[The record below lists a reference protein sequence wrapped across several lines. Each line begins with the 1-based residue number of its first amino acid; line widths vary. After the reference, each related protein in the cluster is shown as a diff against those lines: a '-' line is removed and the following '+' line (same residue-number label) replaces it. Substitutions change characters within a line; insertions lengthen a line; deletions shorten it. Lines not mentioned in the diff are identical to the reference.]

1 MCLFPSEIINFTSI
15 MRKIITSLL
24 LALLTVSANAQF
36 LFRISGA
43 DKQSAPSY
51 MLGTIHLLPV
61 SLLDSIP
68 AYQEAEAQC
77 RQLFIEYDE
86 NDKQAM
92 DSLMSKEVNMMQMP
106 EGKTILDLLSRE
118 QTEKLKECIK
128 DGFFVSVE
136 DSDIVARFNYQPVVF
151 LLMLK
156 MAPLTRAMV
165 KYPEL
170 RPQGMI
176 LDKGCA
182 QRAKERN
189 MTMGNLDEFNP
200 DSIKKAKEELL
211 MQSLDMQADSL
222 ISFLNGYE
230 LYKKNF
236 AEEMQNIVQ
245 AVRDWKAGDYEHF
258 SSSEYWLEQSEMPL
272 LRNRNEKWLPKML
285 AAMRETPTMFVFGA
299 GHLVGPHGVIQLL
312 RNAGCQVEQVR

>member
-1 MCLFPSEIINFTSI
+1 

-51 MLGTIHLLPV
+51 MLGTIHLLPA

-77 RQLFIEYDE
+77 RQLFIEYDV

-92 DSLMSKEVNMMQMP
+92 DSLMSKGANMMQMP

-156 MAPLTRAMV
+156 MAPFTRAMV
-165 KYPEL
+165 KCPEL

-200 DSIKKAKEELL
+200 DSIKKANEELL

-222 ISFLNGYE
+222 TSFLNGYE

-236 AEEMQNIVQ
+236 AEEMQ
-245 AVRDWKAGDYEHF
+245 Y
-258 SSSEYWLEQSEMPL
+258 
-272 LRNRNEKWLPKML
+272 
-285 AAMRETPTMFVFGA
+285 
-299 GHLVGPHGVIQLL
+299 LV
-312 RNAGCQVEQVR
+312 

>member
-1 MCLFPSEIINFTSI
+1 M
-15 MRKIITSLL
+15 
-24 LALLTVSANAQF
+24 
-36 LFRISGA
+36 
-43 DKQSAPSY
+43 
-51 MLGTIHLLPV
+51 
-61 SLLDSIP
+61 
-68 AYQEAEAQC
+68 
-77 RQLFIEYDE
+77 FIEYDV

-92 DSLMSKEVNMMQMP
+92 DSLMSKGANMMQMP

-136 DSDIVARFNYQPVVF
+136 DSEIVARFNYQPVVF
-151 LLMLK
+151 LLTLK

-189 MTMGNLDEFNP
+189 MTMGNLDEFNL
-200 DSIKKAKEELL
+200 DSIKKANEKLL
-211 MQSLDMQADSL
+211 QSLDMQADSL

-236 AEEMQNIVQ
+236 AEEVQNLVQ

-258 SSSEYWLEQSEMPL
+258 SSSEYWLEQAETAL
-272 LRNRNEKWLPKML
+272 FRNRNEKWLPKML

>member
-1 MCLFPSEIINFTSI
+1 

-51 MLGTIHLLPV
+51 MLGTIHLLPA

-77 RQLFIEYDE
+77 RQLFIEYDV
-86 NDKQAM
+86 KAM
-92 DSLMSKEVNMMQMP
+92 DSLMSKGTNMMQMP
-106 EGKTILDLLSRE
+106 EGKTILDLLGRE

-136 DSDIVARFNYQPVVF
+136 DSEIVARFNYQPVVF
-151 LLMLK
+151 LLTLK
-156 MAPLTRAMV
+156 VAPLTRAMV

-189 MTMGNLDEFNP
+189 MTMGNLDEFNL

-236 AEEMQNIVQ
+236 AEEMQNLVQ

-258 SSSEYWLEQSEMPL
+258 SSSEYWLEQTETAL
-272 LRNRNEKWLPKML
+272 FRNRNEKWLPKML

-299 GHLVGPHGVIQLL
+299 GHLVGPHGVIQQL

>member
-36 LFRISGA
+36 LFCISGA

-77 RQLFIEYDE
+77 RQLFIEYDV
-86 NDKQAM
+86 NGKQAM
-92 DSLMSKEVNMMQMP
+92 DSLMSKEANMMQMP

-128 DGFFVSVE
+128 DGFFLSVE
-136 DSDIVARFNYQPVVF
+136 DSEIVARFNYQPVVF

-156 MAPLTRAMV
+156 WAPLTRAMV

-170 RPQGMI
+170 RSQGMM

-189 MTMGNLDEFNP
+189 MTMGNLDEFNL
-200 DSIKKAKEELL
+200 DSIKKANKELL
-211 MQSLDMQADSL
+211 QSLDMQADSL

-236 AEEMQNIVQ
+236 AEEVQNLVQ

-258 SSSEYWLEQSEMPL
+258 SSSEYWLEQTEMPL

-285 AAMRETPTMFVFGA
+285 AAMREAPTMFVFGA

-312 RNAGCQVEQVR
+312 RNAGCQVEQMR

>member
-1 MCLFPSEIINFTSI
+1 M
-15 MRKIITSLL
+15 
-24 LALLTVSANAQF
+24 LTVSANAQF

-51 MLGTIHLLPV
+51 MLGTIHLLPA

-77 RQLFIEYDE
+77 RQLFIEYDV

-92 DSLMSKEVNMMQMP
+92 DSLMSKEANMMQMP

-136 DSDIVARFNYQPVVF
+136 DSEIVARFNYQPVV
-151 LLMLK
+151 LLLTLK
-156 MAPLTRAMV
+156 MVPLTRAMV

-200 DSIKKAKEELL
+200 DSIKKANKELL
-211 MQSLDMQADSL
+211 QSLDMQADSL

-230 LYKKNF
+230 LYKKNS
-236 AEEMQNIVQ
+236 AEEVLAIVQ

-258 SSSEYWLEQSEMPL
+258 SSSEYWLEQTEMPL
-272 LRNRNEKWLPKML
+272 FRNRNEKWLPKML
-285 AAMRETPTMFVFGA
+285 AAMREAPTMFVFGA

>member
-92 DSLMSKEVNMMQMP
+92 DSLMCKGANMMQMP

-128 DGFFVSVE
+128 DGFFISVE

-156 MAPLTRAMV
+156 MAPLTRVMV

-170 RPQGMI
+170 RPQGMM

-189 MTMGNLDEFNP
+189 MTMGNLDEFNL

-222 ISFLNGYE
+222 ILFLNGYE

-236 AEEMQNIVQ
+236 AEEMQNLVQ

-258 SSSEYWLEQSEMPL
+258 SSSEYWLEQTETAL
-272 LRNRNEKWLPKML
+272 FRNRNEKWLPKML
-285 AAMRETPTMFVFGA
+285 AAMREAPTMFVFGA

>member
-1 MCLFPSEIINFTSI
+1 

-51 MLGTIHLLPV
+51 MLGTIHLLPA

-77 RQLFIEYDE
+77 RQLFIEYDV
-86 NDKQAM
+86 KAM
-92 DSLMSKEVNMMQMP
+92 DSLMSKGTNMMQMP
-106 EGKTILDLLSRE
+106 EGKTILDLLGRE

-136 DSDIVARFNYQPVVF
+136 DSEIVARFNYQPVVF

-189 MTMGNLDEFNP
+189 MTMGNLDEFNL

-236 AEEMQNIVQ
+236 AEEMQNLVQ

-258 SSSEYWLEQSEMPL
+258 SSSEYWLEQTETAL
-272 LRNRNEKWLPKML
+272 FRNRNEKWLPKML
-285 AAMRETPTMFVFGA
+285 ASMRETPTMFVFGA

>member
-92 DSLMSKEVNMMQMP
+92 DSLMSKEANMMQMP

-128 DGFFVSVE
+128 DGFFISVE

-156 MAPLTRAMV
+156 MAPLTRVMV

-170 RPQGMI
+170 RPQGMM

-189 MTMGNLDEFNP
+189 MTMGNLDEFNL

-236 AEEMQNIVQ
+236 AEEMQYLVQ

-258 SSSEYWLEQSEMPL
+258 SSSEYWLEQSETAL
-272 LRNRNEKWLPKML
+272 FRNRNEKWLPKML
-285 AAMRETPTMFVFGA
+285 AAMREAPTMFVFGA

>member
-1 MCLFPSEIINFTSI
+1 M
-15 MRKIITSLL
+15 
-24 LALLTVSANAQF
+24 LTVSANAQF

-51 MLGTIHLLPV
+51 MLGTIHLLPA

-77 RQLFIEYDE
+77 RQLFIEYDV

-92 DSLMSKEVNMMQMP
+92 DNLMSKEANMMQMP

-136 DSDIVARFNYQPVVF
+136 DSDIVARFNYQPVV
-151 LLMLK
+151 LLLTLK
-156 MAPLTRAMV
+156 MAQLTRAMV

-170 RPQGMI
+170 RPQGMM

-189 MTMGNLDEFNP
+189 MTMGNLDEFNL
-200 DSIKKAKEELL
+200 DSIKKANKELL
-211 MQSLDMQADSL
+211 QSLDMQADSL

-230 LYKKNF
+230 LYKKNS
-236 AEEMQNIVQ
+236 AEEVQNLVQ

-258 SSSEYWLEQSEMPL
+258 SSSEYWSEQSETAL
-272 LRNRNEKWLPKML
+272 FRNRNEKWLPKML
-285 AAMRETPTMFVFGA
+285 AAMREAPTMFVFGA

>member
-77 RQLFIEYDE
+77 RQLFIEYDV

-92 DSLMSKEVNMMQMP
+92 DSLMSKGANMMQMP

-156 MAPLTRAMV
+156 MAPLTRVMV

-170 RPQGMI
+170 RPQGMMF
-176 LDKGCA
+176 DKGCA

-236 AEEMQNIVQ
+236 AEEVQNLVQ
-245 AVRDWKAGDYEHF
+245 AVRDWKAGDYGHF

-285 AAMRETPTMFVFGA
+285 AAMREAPTMFVFGA

>member
-1 MCLFPSEIINFTSI
+1 M
-15 MRKIITSLL
+15 
-24 LALLTVSANAQF
+24 LTVSANAQF

-51 MLGTIHLLPV
+51 MLGTIHLLPA

-77 RQLFIEYDE
+77 RQLFIEYDV

-92 DSLMSKEVNMMQMP
+92 DSLMSKEANMMQMP

-128 DGFFVSVE
+128 DGFFISVE
-136 DSDIVARFNYQPVVF
+136 DSEIVARFNYQPVVF

-156 MAPLTRAMV
+156 MTSFTRAMV

-189 MTMGNLDEFNP
+189 MTMGNLDELNL
-200 DSIKKAKEELL
+200 DSIKKANKELL
-211 MQSLDMQADSL
+211 QSLDRQADSL

-230 LYKKNF
+230 LYKKNS
-236 AEEMQNIVQ
+236 AEEIQNLVQ

-258 SSSEYWLEQSEMPL
+258 SSSEYWLEQTEMPL
-272 LRNRNEKWLPKML
+272 FRDRNEKWLPKML
-285 AAMRETPTMFVFGA
+285 AAMREAPTMFVFGA

>member
-36 LFRISGA
+36 FFRISGA

-92 DSLMSKEVNMMQMP
+92 DSLMSKGANMMQMP

-136 DSDIVARFNYQPVVF
+136 DSEIVARFNYQPVVF

-189 MTMGNLDEFNP
+189 MTMGNLDEFNL
-200 DSIKKAKEELL
+200 DSIKKANKELL
-211 MQSLDMQADSL
+211 QSLDMQADSL

-236 AEEMQNIVQ
+236 AEEVQNLVQ

-258 SSSEYWLEQSEMPL
+258 SSSEYWLEQAETAL
-272 LRNRNEKWLPKML
+272 FRNRNEKWLPKML
-285 AAMRETPTMFVFGA
+285 AAMREAPTMFVFGA

>member
-1 MCLFPSEIINFTSI
+1 MCLFPSGIINFTSI

-77 RQLFIEYDE
+77 RQLFIEYDV

-92 DSLMSKEVNMMQMP
+92 DSLMSKEANMMQMP

-176 LDKGCA
+176 LDIGCA

-200 DSIKKAKEELL
+200 DSIKKANEELL

-222 ISFLNGYE
+222 TSFLNGYE

-236 AEEMQNIVQ
+236 AEEMQ
-245 AVRDWKAGDYEHF
+245 Y
-258 SSSEYWLEQSEMPL
+258 
-272 LRNRNEKWLPKML
+272 
-285 AAMRETPTMFVFGA
+285 
-299 GHLVGPHGVIQLL
+299 LV
-312 RNAGCQVEQVR
+312 

>member
-1 MCLFPSEIINFTSI
+1 M
-15 MRKIITSLL
+15 
-24 LALLTVSANAQF
+24 LTVSANAQF

-51 MLGTIHLLPV
+51 MLGTIHLLPA

-77 RQLFIEYDE
+77 RQLFIEYDV

-92 DSLMSKEVNMMQMP
+92 DSLMSKGANMMQMP

-128 DGFFVSVE
+128 DGFFISVE
-136 DSDIVARFNYQPVVF
+136 DSDIVAHFNYQPVV
-151 LLMLK
+151 LLLTLK
-156 MAPLTRAMV
+156 IAPLTRAMV

-189 MTMGNLDEFNP
+189 MTMGNLDEFNL
-200 DSIKKAKEELL
+200 DSIKKANKELL
-211 MQSLDMQADSL
+211 QSLDMQADSL

-230 LYKKNF
+230 LYKKNS
-236 AEEMQNIVQ
+236 AEEMQNLVQ

-258 SSSEYWLEQSEMPL
+258 SSSEYWLEQTEMPL
-272 LRNRNEKWLPKML
+272 FRNRNEKWLPKML
-285 AAMRETPTMFVFGA
+285 AAMREAPTMFVFGA

>member
-1 MCLFPSEIINFTSI
+1 

-77 RQLFIEYDE
+77 RQLFIEYDV

-92 DSLMSKEVNMMQMP
+92 DSLMSKGANMMQMP

-136 DSDIVARFNYQPVVF
+136 DSEIVARFNYQPVVF

-156 MAPLTRAMV
+156 MAPLTRVMV

-170 RPQGMI
+170 IPQGMM
-176 LDKGCA
+176 LDQGCA

-236 AEEMQNIVQ
+236 AEEMQNLVQ

-258 SSSEYWLEQSEMPL
+258 SSSEYWLEQSETAL
-272 LRNRNEKWLPKML
+272 FRNRNEKWLPKML
-285 AAMRETPTMFVFGA
+285 AAMREAPTMFVFGA

>member
-1 MCLFPSEIINFTSI
+1 

-51 MLGTIHLLPV
+51 MLGTIHLLPA

-77 RQLFIEYDE
+77 RQLFIEYDV

-92 DSLMSKEVNMMQMP
+92 DSLMSKGEYMMRMP
-106 EGKTILDLLSRE
+106 EGKTILDLLSKE

-128 DGFFVSVE
+128 DGFFISVE
-136 DSDIVARFNYQPVVF
+136 DSDIVAHFNYQPVV
-151 LLMLK
+151 LLLTLK
-156 MAPLTRAMV
+156 IAPLTRAMV

-189 MTMGNLDEFNP
+189 MTMGNLDEFNL
-200 DSIKKAKEELL
+200 DSIKKANKELL
-211 MQSLDMQADSL
+211 QSLDMQADSL

-230 LYKKNF
+230 LYKKNS
-236 AEEMQNIVQ
+236 AEEVLAIVQ

-258 SSSEYWLEQSEMPL
+258 SSSEYWLEQTEMPL
-272 LRNRNEKWLPKML
+272 FRDRNEKWLPKML
-285 AAMRETPTMFVFGA
+285 AAMREAPTMFVFGA

-312 RNAGCQVEQVR
+312 RNAGCQVEQVK

>member
-51 MLGTIHLLPV
+51 MLGTIHLLPA

-77 RQLFIEYDE
+77 RQLFIEYDV

-92 DSLMSKEVNMMQMP
+92 DSLMSKGANMMQMP

-136 DSDIVARFNYQPVVF
+136 DSEIVARFNYQPVVF
-151 LLMLK
+151 LLTLK
-156 MAPLTRAMV
+156 MVPFTRAMV
-165 KYPEL
+165 KCPEL

-236 AEEMQNIVQ
+236 AEEMQYLVQ

-258 SSSEYWLEQSEMPL
+258 SSSEYWLEQTETAL
-272 LRNRNEKWLPKML
+272 FRNRNEKWLPKML
-285 AAMRETPTMFVFGA
+285 AAMREAPTMFVFGA

>member
-1 MCLFPSEIINFTSI
+1 

-77 RQLFIEYDE
+77 RQLFIEYDV

-92 DSLMSKEVNMMQMP
+92 DSLMSKGANMMQMP

-128 DGFFVSVE
+128 DGFFISVE
-136 DSDIVARFNYQPVVF
+136 DSEIVARFNYQPVAF
-151 LLMLK
+151 LLTLK

-170 RPQGMI
+170 RLQGMI
-176 LDKGCA
+176 LDEGCA

-189 MTMGNLDEFNP
+189 MTMGNLDEFNL

-236 AEEMQNIVQ
+236 AEEMQYLVQ

-258 SSSEYWLEQSEMPL
+258 SSSEYWLGQTEMPL
-272 LRNRNEKWLPKML
+272 FRNRNEKWLPKML
-285 AAMRETPTMFVFGA
+285 AAMREAPTMFVFGA

>member
-1 MCLFPSEIINFTSI
+1 M
-15 MRKIITSLL
+15 
-24 LALLTVSANAQF
+24 LTVSANAQF

-51 MLGTIHLLPV
+51 MLGTIHLLPA

-77 RQLFIEYDE
+77 RQLFIEYDV

-92 DSLMSKEVNMMQMP
+92 DSLMSKGANMMQMP

-128 DGFFVSVE
+128 DGFFISVE
-136 DSDIVARFNYQPVVF
+136 DSDIVAHFNYQPVV
-151 LLMLK
+151 LLLTLK
-156 MAPLTRAMV
+156 IAPLTRAMV

-189 MTMGNLDEFNP
+189 MTMGNLDEFNL
-200 DSIKKAKEELL
+200 DSIKKANKELL
-211 MQSLDMQADSL
+211 QSLDMQADSL

-230 LYKKNF
+230 LYKKNS
-236 AEEMQNIVQ
+236 AEEVLAIVQ

-258 SSSEYWLEQSEMPL
+258 SSSEYWLEQTEMPL

-285 AAMRETPTMFVFGA
+285 AAMREAPTMFVFGA

-312 RNAGCQVEQVR
+312 RNAGCQVEQVK

>member
-1 MCLFPSEIINFTSI
+1 

-51 MLGTIHLLPV
+51 MLGTIHLLPA

-77 RQLFIEYDE
+77 RQLFIEYDV

-92 DSLMSKEVNMMQMP
+92 DSLMSKGEYMMRMP
-106 EGKTILDLLSRE
+106 EGKTILDLLSKE

-128 DGFFVSVE
+128 DGFFISVE
-136 DSDIVARFNYQPVVF
+136 DSDIVAHFNYQPVV
-151 LLMLK
+151 LLLTLK
-156 MAPLTRAMV
+156 IAPLTRAMV

-189 MTMGNLDEFNP
+189 MTMGNLDEFNL
-200 DSIKKAKEELL
+200 DSIKKANKELL
-211 MQSLDMQADSL
+211 QSLDMQADSL

-230 LYKKNF
+230 LYKKNS
-236 AEEMQNIVQ
+236 AEEVLAIVQ
-245 AVRDWKAGDYEHF
+245 TVRDWKAGDYEHF
-258 SSSEYWLEQSEMPL
+258 SSSEYWLEQTEMPL
-272 LRNRNEKWLPKML
+272 FRDRNEKWLPKML
-285 AAMRETPTMFVFGA
+285 AAMREAPTMFVFGA

-312 RNAGCQVEQVR
+312 RNAGCQVEQVK

>member
-1 MCLFPSEIINFTSI
+1 MSVRKHYLNATFI
-15 MRKIITSLL
+15 MRKILTSLL

-77 RQLFIEYDE
+77 RQLFIEYDV

-92 DSLMSKEVNMMQMP
+92 DNLLSKGANMMQMP

-128 DGFFVSVE
+128 DGFFISVE
-136 DSDIVARFNYQPVVF
+136 DSDIVAHFNYQPVV
-151 LLMLK
+151 LLLTLK
-156 MAPLTRAMV
+156 IAPLTRAMV

-189 MTMGNLDEFNP
+189 MTMGNLDEFNL
-200 DSIKKAKEELL
+200 DSIKKANKELL
-211 MQSLDMQADSL
+211 QSLDMQADSL

-230 LYKKNF
+230 LYKKNS
-236 AEEMQNIVQ
+236 AEEVQYLVQ
-245 AVRDWKAGDYEHF
+245 AVRDWKVGDYEHF
-258 SSSEYWLEQSEMPL
+258 SSSEYWSEQTEMPL
-272 LRNRNEKWLPKML
+272 FRDRNEKWLPKML
-285 AAMRETPTMFVFGA
+285 AAMREAPTMFVFGA